1 MLTRAEK
8 EEQVSVLKDK
18 FGRATGVFVADYR
31 GLNVV
36 EINKLRSDLRGDEP
50 EASEYTVTKNSL
62 LRLAVADTD
71 LAVLADTFNGPT
83 SIAIAYGDPVRVAK
97 VLVDCG
103 KMNEAFEIKGG
114 YLDGKS
120 LAVEEVAKL
129 ATLPS
134 LLELRGKIVGLIQA
148 PATKLVR
155 LLSEP
160 GGQLARLVD
169 ARSKSLDEGSS

>member
-1 MLTRAEK
+1 MAWTTTPWTLP
-8 EEQVSVLKDK
+8 
-18 FGRATGVFVADYR
+18 GNVA
-31 GLNVV
+31 LA
-36 EINKLRSDLRGDEP
+36 ISP
-50 EASEYTVTKNSL
+50 EAEYVK
-62 LRLAVADTD
+62 VAFEGQ
-71 LAVLADTFNGPT
+71 LY
-83 SIAIAYGDPVRVAK
+83 IVAK

-103 KMNEAFEIKGG
+103 KKIDAFELKGG
-114 YLDGKS
+114 YLDGKA
-120 LAVEEVAKL
+120 LDVAEVAKL

-169 ARSKSLDEGSS
+169 ARAKSLGE